1 MKLEIKNEALLQAL
15 TLEAENLFLSPETL
29 VKEILQQ
36 HCLGTTVQESQP
48 HTPSYIRERANQ
60 LGLAITNMTR
70 LFEETYDVSIE
81 LTAHEG
87 YQKVMKDSCEINYE
101 VKVKL

>member
-15 TLEAENLFLSPETL
+15 TLEAESLFLKPETL

-36 HCLGTTVQESQP
+36 HCAKGSVQESQP

-60 LGLAITNMTR
+60 LGQAITNMTR

-81 LTAHEG
+81 LTTHEG
-87 YQKVMKDSCEINYE
+87 YQKVMKDSCELIYG

>member
-1 MKLEIKNEALLQAL
+1 MKLEIKNEVLLQAL
-15 TLEAENLFLSPETL
+15 TSEAESLFIQPEVL

-36 HCLGTTVQESQP
+36 HCAKGSIQESQP

-60 LGLAITNMTR
+60 LGLVITNMTR

-81 LTAHEG
+81 LESKEG
-87 YQKVMKDSCEINYE
+87 YGRVGKDSCEINYE

>member
-1 MKLEIKNEALLQAL
+1 MKLEIKNEVLLQAL
-15 TLEAENLFLSPETL
+15 TSEAENLFLSPEVL

-36 HCLGTTVQESQP
+36 HCTKGSVQESQP

-81 LTAHEG
+81 LESKEG
-87 YQKVMKDSCEINYE
+87 YPRENKSCGEINYE

>member
-1 MKLEIKNEALLQAL
+1 MKLEIKNEALLKHL
-15 TLEAENLFLSPETL
+15 TAEASDKFITPETL

-36 HCLGTTVQESQP
+36 HCTGTEVQESQP

>member
-15 TLEAENLFLSPETL
+15 TLEAENFFIQPETL

-36 HCLGTTVQESQP
+36 HCAKGSVQETQP
-48 HTPSYIRERANQ
+48 HNPSYIRERANH
-60 LGLAITNMTR
+60 LGQAITNMVR
-70 LFEETYDVSIE
+70 LFEETYDVSITLE
-81 LTAHEG
+81 SKEG
-87 YQKVMKDSCEINYE
+87 YGRVGKDSCEINYE

>member
-1 MKLEIKNEALLQAL
+1 MKLEIKNEALLKHL
-15 TLEAENLFLSPETL
+15 TSEAESLFIQPEVL

-36 HCLGTTVQESQP
+36 HCAKGSIQESQP

-60 LGLAITNMTR
+60 LGLAITNMVR
-70 LFEETYDVSIE
+70 LFEETYDVSITLE
-81 LTAHEG
+81 SKEG
-87 YQKVMKDSCEINYE
+87 YGRVGKDTCEINYE

>member
-15 TLEAENLFLSPETL
+15 TSEAESLFIQPETL

-36 HCLGTTVQESQP
+36 HCSGTTVQESQP

-60 LGLAITNMTR
+60 LGLVITNMTR

-81 LTAHEG
+81 LESKEG
-87 YQKVMKDSCEINYE
+87 YGRVGKDTCEINYE

>member
-15 TLEAENLFLSPETL
+15 TAEAESLFIQPEIL

-36 HCLGTTVQESQP
+36 HCSGTTVQETQP

>member
-15 TLEAENLFLSPETL
+15 TLEAESLFLPPETL

-36 HCLGTTVQESQP
+36 HCAKGSVQESQP

-60 LGLAITNMTR
+60 LGLVITNMTR

-87 YQKVMKDSCEINYE
+87 YQKVMKDSCELIYG

>member
-1 MKLEIKNEALLQAL
+1 MKLEIKNEALLKHL
-15 TLEAENLFLSPETL
+15 TTEAESRFVTPETL

-36 HCLGTTVQESQP
+36 HCAKTAIQESQP
-48 HTPSYIRERANQ
+48 HTPSYIRERATQ

-81 LTAHEG
+81 LTTHEG
-87 YQKVMKDSCEINYE
+87 YQKVMKDTCEINYE

>member
-1 MKLEIKNEALLQAL
+1 MKIEIKNEALLQAL
-15 TLEAENLFLSPETL
+15 TSEAESLFIAPETL

-36 HCLGTTVQESQP
+36 HCSGTTVQESQA

-60 LGLAITNMTR
+60 LGEAITNMTR

-81 LTAHEG
+81 LESKEG
-87 YQKVMKDSCEINYE
+87 YGRVGKDSCEINYE

>member
-1 MKLEIKNEALLQAL
+1 MKLEIKNEALLKHL
-15 TLEAENLFLSPETL
+15 TAEASDKFISPETL

-36 HCLGTTVQESQP
+36 HCAKTTIRESQP
-48 HTPSYIRERANQ
+48 HTPSYIRERATQ

-81 LTAHEG
+81 LTTHEG
-87 YQKVMKDSCEINYE
+87 YQKVMKDTCEINYE

>member
-1 MKLEIKNEALLQAL
+1 MKLEIKNEALLKHL
-15 TLEAENLFLSPETL
+15 TVEASDKFITPETL

-36 HCLGTTVQESQP
+36 HCAKGSIQETQP

-60 LGLAITNMTR
+60 LGLAITNMIR

-81 LTAHEG
+81 LTTHEG

>member
-1 MKLEIKNEALLQAL
+1 MKLEIKNEVLLQAL

-36 HCLGTTVQESQP
+36 HCAKGSVQESQP
-48 HTPSYIRERANQ
+48 HTPSYIRERATQ
-60 LGLAITNMTR
+60 LGQAITNMTR

-81 LTAHEG
+81 LTTHEG